1 MREHLDAVLF
11 DFDGT
16 LVDSAPDFI
25 DALNRLLSERGRPP
39 VAYDDF
45 RRLAG
50 DGARRLLERVHE
62 THGDAPAEEEL
73 AALVKRLIGYYYEVM
88 TQKSRPFPGVLE
100 ILESLRAAEVAL
112 GVCTNKTDRSTRQLL
127 AHFGLADHFGAVLCG
142 DTVKAK
148 KPDPLHLE
156 EAMAL
161 LGSTAERTVMVGDSA
176 TDVKAARAAGVRVVA
191 VEFGYSPVPAT
202 ELGADAVIGH
212 MAELPE
218 AIRGL
223 MRR

>member
-25 DALNRLLSERGRPP
+25 DALNRLLAELGRAP
-39 VAYDDF
+39 VAYEDF
-45 RRLAG
+45 RHLAG
-50 DGARRLLERVHE
+50 DGAKRLLERVHE
-62 THGDAPAEEEL
+62 AHGETLAEAEL
-73 AALVKRLIGYYYEVM
+73 AALVQRLIGYYYEVM
-88 TQKSRPFPGVLE
+88 TQKSRPFPGVVD
-100 ILESLRAAEVAL
+100 ILDTLRAAEVAL
-112 GVCTNKTDRSTRQLL
+112 GICTNKGDRSTRQLL
-127 AHFGLADHFGAVLCG
+127 DHFEIADRFGAVLCA
-142 DTVKAK
+142 DTVTAK

-161 LGSTAERTVMVGDSA
+161 LGSTADRTVMVGDSA

-191 VEFGYSPVPAT
+191 VEFGYSPVPAA